1 MNMRLRIEIAH
12 DPESNNWSYRVPSLG
27 IVGGEDSREAA
38 EAAALEAITFT
49 LESDS
54 NAPAPPGGEVEYLRI
69 DVGPLEGAA

>member
-1 MNMRLRIEIAH
+1 
-12 DPESNNWSYRVPSLG
+12 VPSLG

-38 EAAALEAITFT
+38 EAAALQAITFT

-54 NAPAPPGGEVEYLRI
+54 NVPAPPDGEVEYLRI